1 MSRERADIITLNEI
15 TRANIHAVLALDVSD
30 DQRAGYPRSNG
41 YSIAEGF
48 FPPDDD
54 PVWMRA
60 ICKDDTPI
68 GFIMTSERPSEGAYF
83 IWRMMIDAEH
93 QGAGHGA
100 AALNLLIGRIKATAN
115 PRVLLLTHLETNVSA
130 GRFYERVGFT
140 YTGERSSGGDLEMA
154 MRFD

>member
-1 MSRERADIITLNEI
+1 MITLDEI
-15 TRANIHAVLALDVSD
+15 TRANIHAVLALNVRE
-30 DQRAGYPRSNG
+30 DQLAGYPRSNA
-41 YSIAEGF
+41 YSIAEGS

-60 ICKDDTPI
+60 IAKSGTPI

-83 IWRMMIDAEH
+83 IWRMMIDARH
-93 QGAGHGA
+93 QAAGHGA
-100 AALNLLIGRIKATAN
+100 KAMSLLIERIKATAN
-115 PRVLLLTHLETNVSA
+115 PRVLLLSHLETNVHA

-140 YTGERSSGGDLEMA
+140 YTGRDLGGGDLEMS

>member
-1 MSRERADIITLNEI
+1 M
-15 TRANIHAVLALDVSD
+15 LALDVTD
-30 DQRAGYPRSNG
+30 AQRAGYPRSNA
-41 YSIAEGF
+41 YSIAEGI

-60 ICKDDTPI
+60 ICKDGAPI

-83 IWRMMIDAEH
+83 IWRMMIDARH
-93 QGAGHGA
+93 QSAGHGA
-100 AALNLLIGRIKATAN
+100 EAMNLLIERIKTIGN
-115 PRVLLLTHLETNVSA
+115 PRVLLLSHLEVNVAA

-140 YTGERSSGGDLEMA
+140 YTGVDLGGSDLEMS